1 LTPPVQKQHLR
12 TKVLFLAFRHGFC
25 FIFDFL
31 CSTILTTMKKIY
43 HLGSC
48 STCQR
53 ILKEL
58 EPLDGVQLQEIKSEP
73 ITQDQLEQ
81 MEVLS
86 GSYESLF
93 SKRAMLFRQRGLHE
107 KQLTETDYKDLIL
120 EHYTF
125 LKRPVILVEGQIF
138 VGNSKKTVQ
147 AAKEALHP

>member
-1 LTPPVQKQHLR
+1 
-12 TKVLFLAFRHGFC
+12 
-25 FIFDFL
+25 
-31 CSTILTTMKKIY
+31 MKKIY

-73 ITQDQLEQ
+73 ITAAQVDE
-81 MEVLS
+81 MKALS

-93 SKRAMLFRQRGLHE
+93 SKRAMLFRQKGLHE
-107 KQLTETDYKDLIL
+107 KELSEKDYRELIL

-125 LKRPVILVEGQIF
+125 LKRPVILVDGQIF